1 MASLKREKNQC
12 QRRTMLQHMQ
22 QPDVA
27 DKSFPGYSEPMNLD
41 QGRADE
47 LAALLAVAREGSF
60 VAAAAALQ
68 RHSTIISKRIST
80 LEQRLGVR
88 LLERTTRRVRLT
100 EAGARLAERVQM
112 ATDAIFEAEQEAA
125 AGGTELR
132 GRLRLAFPAAM
143 GRQWLAPALP
153 DFARQYPGLHLEVDY
168 AERYVDLVG
177 EGFDA
182 ALRLGTLR
190 DSRLVA
196 RRLGDHRIVLGASPE
211 YLKRHGVPA
220 SPSAL
225 ASHNLLRYTGPVS
238 TPEWRMRKGN
248 LRDTIVPAGTYHS
261 NDIGALLEAARQGI
275 GIVGFGDWSMARD
288 FAAGTL
294 IQVLPQWRFEM
305 DEGIYLVRPSS
316 QFTPARTEAF
326 IRWITG
332 LFAGGLPWDAA
343 VEAPTNSQYP

>member
-1 MASLKREKNQC
+1 
-12 QRRTMLQHMQ
+12 MLQHLQ
-22 QPDVA
+22 QSHVA
-27 DKSFPGYSEPMNLD
+27 EKLFDGYSEAMNLD
-41 QGRADE
+41 QGRAGE

-60 VAAAAALQ
+60 VAAAATLQ
-68 RHSTIISKRIST
+68 RHSTVISKRIGA

-100 EAGARLAERVQM
+100 EAGARLAERLQM

-125 AGGTELR
+125 AGGILLR

-153 DFARQYPGLHLEVDY
+153 DFSRQYPSLQIEVDY

-182 ALRLGTLR
+182 ALRLGTLG

-196 RRLGDHRIVLGASPE
+196 RRLGDHRIVLGASPD
-211 YLKRHGVPA
+211 YLDRHGVPA
-220 SPSAL
+220 SPGAL

-238 TPEWRMRKGN
+238 TPEWRMRNGSV
-248 LRDTIVPAGTYHS
+248 RETVVPAGTYHS

-294 IQVLPQWRFEM
+294 IQVLPQWRFQTEK
-305 DEGIYLVRPSS
+305 GIYLVRPSR

-326 IRWITG
+326 IQWITS
-332 LFAGGLPWDAA
+332 LFASGLPWDTAA
-343 VEAPTNSQYP
+343 EASSRL

>member
-1 MASLKREKNQC
+1 
-12 QRRTMLQHMQ
+12 MLHDMQ
-22 QPDVA
+22 QSGVVDGQHRA
-27 DKSFPGYSEPMNLD
+27 DFKAVDLD

-60 VAAAAALQ
+60 VAAASALQ
-68 RHSTIISKRIST
+68 RHATVISKRIGA
-80 LEQRLGVR
+80 LERRLGVR

-100 EAGARLAERVQM
+100 EAGARLAERLRV

-125 AGGTELR
+125 AGGVQLR

-153 DFARQYPGLHLEVDY
+153 DFARRYPGLEIEVDY

-182 ALRLGTLR
+182 ALRVGTLG
-190 DSRLVA
+190 DNRLVA
-196 RRLGDHRIVLGASPE
+196 RKLGDHRIVLGASPD
-211 YLKRHGVPA
+211 YLDRCGVPA
-220 SPSAL
+220 SVGAM
-225 ASHNLLRYTGPVS
+225 ADHNLLRYTGPVA
-238 TPEWRMRKGN
+238 TPEWRMRSSDQ
-248 LRDTIVPAGTYHS
+248 RETILPTGTYRS

-294 IQVLPQWRFEM
+294 IQVLPQWHFEM
-305 DEGIYLVRPSS
+305 DEGIYLIRPSG
-316 QFTPARTEAF
+316 QFTPVRTEAF
-326 IRWITG
+326 IQWVTT
-332 LFAGGLPWDAA
+332 LFAGGFPWD
-343 VEAPTNSQYP
+343 VEASLPHLPLERV